1 MELNQSY
8 AVVKRF
14 MQYVTSQSRANLTR
28 GKNNVS
34 KSLYSSIRG
43 EIVNEKNYF
52 IVGFRMEQYGQFLD
66 QGIKGANPSLVKNGK
81 QKAPNSPYKF
91 TTKRPPAKPLQEWA
105 KRRNIRLRDEK
116 GKFKKGSYKT
126 LGFIIANRIYAQGIK
141 PTLFFTKPYE
151 AGFKKYIDNE
161 LVNAFGA
168 DVEKIVDYNLK
179 DATK

>member
-8 AVVKRF
+8 AVVKKF
-14 MQYVTSQSRANLTR
+14 MAYVVQQSRANLSKSKSNDT
-28 GKNNVS
+28 
-34 KSLYSSIRG
+34 KSLYGSIKG

-52 IVGFRMEQYGQFLD
+52 IVGFRMNKYGQYID
-66 QGIKGANPSLVKNGK
+66 QGVKGAFPNMVKNGK
-81 QKAPNSPYKF
+81 QKAPNSPFMF
-91 TTKRPPAKPLQEWA
+91 TNKRPPAEFIEQWA
-105 KRRNIRLRDEK
+105 KRKNIRLRDEK

-141 PTLFFTKPYE
+141 PTFFFTKPYE
-151 AGFKKYIDNE
+151 AGFKKYIDSD

-168 DVEKIVDYNLK
+168 DVETIIDYNLK